1 MKFMRYACCLASLL
15 ILLSQAAHA
24 VTIWST
30 SSSPTGTESDQL
42 VRYDSAN
49 PGTVSVIGSTGVAE
63 NFIFYGL
70 DYDSTGKLF
79 GYTADRNTL
88 EAGGLYTVDTTTGL
102 ATFIGAGGVDVGGW
116 LVDMS
121 YNPVDG
127 KMYGLQLRGSAQ
139 NRATILY
146 TIDLTTGFAT
156 KVGEVSPFGFFPGG
170 LATDGSGNQ
179 FIFNAGDD
187 YVWELVGLNATQL
200 PMSTGFQSLTGNGFA
215 VDWSRDGAMY
225 LNGIENFF
233 PAGGIFP
240 EAQFWMVDPTTGE
253 GTKVGTI
260 GDGQMYRTVTLAI
273 APSTGVP
280 EPGTLTLLS
289 LGLAGFRYQRSK
301 RAKST

>member
-1 MKFMRYACCLASLL
+1 MNTVRSAPFLACLL
-15 ILLSQAAHA
+15 LLVAQTAHA

-30 SSSPTGTESDQL
+30 SSSVTGTDSDQL
-42 VRYDSAN
+42 IRYDSAD

-70 DYDSTGKLF
+70 DYDSTGTLY

-88 EAGGLYTVDTTTGL
+88 EAGGLYKIDTATGS
-102 ATFIGAGGVDVGGW
+102 ATFIGSGGVDAGGW
-116 LVDMS
+116 LVDIS

-127 KMYGLQLRGSAQ
+127 TMYGLQLRGSAQ

-146 TIDLTTGFAT
+146 TIDLTTGLAT
-156 KVGEVSPFGFFPGG
+156 KVGELSPFGFFPGG
-170 LATDGSGNQ
+170 LATDASGSQ
-179 FIFNAGDD
+179 FIFDAGDD

-200 PMSTGFQSLTGNGFA
+200 PVSTGFQSLTGNGFA

-233 PAGGIFP
+233 PGGGTLP
-240 EAQFWMVDPTTGE
+240 EAQFWMIDPTTGQ
-253 GTKVGTI
+253 GTKVGTV

-273 APSTGVP
+273 APATGIP
-280 EPGTLTLLS
+280 EPSMLALLS
-289 LGLAGFRYQRSK
+289 LGFAGIRYQRRK
-301 RAKST
+301 RIK